1 MRSDAHTGL
10 PKSFGDSFDLDHEL
24 AEETLDAMVASLE
37 PPDNV
42 LPDAIQDAV
51 RDSDKDS
58 AQAAKRKPA
67 QQGPDPKTLPAKKQ
81 KGQAGPAKVWNY
93 VASDD
98 SSEMESN

>member
-1 MRSDAHTGL
+1 MQIDGDEDLTGPYGSEGPASEDRIQFQVVRSVPSRQQVL
-10 PKSFGDSFDLDHEL
+10 C
-24 AEETLDAMVASLE
+24 
-37 PPDNV
+37 

-51 RDSDKDS
+51 GDSDKDT

-81 KGQAGPAKVWNY
+81 KGQAGPANVWNY

-98 SSEMESN
+98 SSEMESS